1 MKKIAML
8 TGGGDCPGLNAVIR
22 AVTRRA
28 LIEGYEV
35 IGFRNG
41 WAGVIKGDF
50 IPLNRDRVSGI
61 LHLGGTILGTSRT
74 NPTDEQIETIV
85 RNLKGF
91 NISALVAIGGDD
103 TLSVASRLHKRG
115 VPVIGC
121 PKTIDNDIFGTDQTF
136 GFDTAVNIAT
146 EALDRL
152 HTTAESHSRVLICE
166 IMGRQAGWIT
176 IAAGVAGGA
185 DVILLPEFSVSLEEI
200 CAVIKQ
206 RQASGKSFSIIA
218 VAEGFKIKGE
228 KEVLQTD
235 KLDAFG
241 HARLGGIAERL
252 CKLVEENTGIES
264 RSVVLGH
271 TQRGGSPTAMDRLL
285 GTRYGVKAVELA
297 MAGEFGKMVA
307 LRGTEIIGVPLDDV
321 VHEVIDEKT
330 GQSKLRLKNRCVTKE
345 LYDVAKVFFG

>member
-1 MKKIAML
+1 ML

-91 NISALVAIGGDD
+91 NINALVAIGGDD

-321 VHEVIDEKT
+321 VHEVIDKKT